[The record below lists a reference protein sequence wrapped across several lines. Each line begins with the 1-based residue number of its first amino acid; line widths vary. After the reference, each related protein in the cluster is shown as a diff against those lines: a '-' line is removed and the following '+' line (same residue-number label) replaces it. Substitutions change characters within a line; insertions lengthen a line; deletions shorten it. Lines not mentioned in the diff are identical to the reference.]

1 MRAVTTKEHL
11 RLHDRQIAA
20 MRDILREGIPMVAE
34 IRRLTLETR
43 RDLRAV
49 AAMQKRTEEALKQ
62 IVDSRRATN
71 GRTKGKAQ

>member
-1 MRAVTTKEHL
+1 
-11 RLHDRQIAA
+11 
-20 MRDILREGIPMVAE
+20 VAE